1 MTGILLSKGVLA
13 ACRAALSAGNEERAT
28 PIFLANLASSA
39 RGKPLL
45 NEQQPVDL
53 ELGESAR
60 SGAGAL

>member
-1 MTGILLSKGVLA
+1 MNGILLSKGVLA

-45 NEQQPVDL
+45 NEQDP
-53 ELGESAR
+53 G
-60 SGAGAL
+60 